1 MADQRT
7 SCMYDG
13 DTFTGTFAESGRGSE
28 AAVTVRYGELE
39 RTAPL
44 GASSAVHA
52 AQRLLSE
59 LVRDHLSR
67 RVAVAAA

>member
-13 DTFTGTFAESGRGSE
+13 DTFTGTFAETGRGSE
-28 AAVTVRYGELE
+28 AAVTVRFGGLE
-39 RTAPL
+39 RTVPVG
-44 GASSAVHA
+44 GASAAHA

-59 LVRDHLSR
+59 LVHDHLSTDTE
-67 RVAVAAA
+67 AAAA